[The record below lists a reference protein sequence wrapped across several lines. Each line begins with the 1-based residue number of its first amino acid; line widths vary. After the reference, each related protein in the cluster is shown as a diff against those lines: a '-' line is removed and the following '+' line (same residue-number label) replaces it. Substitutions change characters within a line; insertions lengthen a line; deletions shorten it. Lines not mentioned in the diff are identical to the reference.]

1 MAKLNNIFDKVT
13 YSAPKVSTFDGT
25 HDVKTSFKMGEV
37 APLEVL
43 PVYPKD
49 VVQLKYSQQA
59 RFSPLVAP
67 AYQRMSLKQ
76 WSFFTRNSDLWDN
89 FDTFFT
95 GVNPRTGRT
104 AYTSL
109 EQDPV
114 HPHFKLSSSTQCGNS
129 YLGVRLNLPTVD
141 LSKISFLYD
150 RDNKPYG
157 LVVENGYLNDILT
170 TIQSDPSSA
179 ISVNYYD
186 GSRINTIFNLC
197 VHGSDGS
204 KTDPVYSRL
213 FLPSTTGDCAIFY
226 YNQLSDCTTSSALGQ
241 LSYPTDGKP
250 IAPSDAFKFSNYKGF
265 KPLFAPSTLCDYLG
279 YPSLDM
285 KEYFNSPNFLTDL
298 KNGLDFSDVDTS
310 SNTPQA
316 WITRYLANFADTSLS
331 PMFPEVIKAFP
342 FSNMDS
348 WIHFLLDVNFPLE
361 FGHYSKTNGELLA
374 NYFGEVPDYLT
385 LAPTDSTNVNTVDF
399 VTIVMR
405 YLTWC
410 KLYGHNTT
418 MLDSAPV
425 FDMLQIKD
433 IVNFSNKSV
442 DSLRVRGYHKIWND
456 YFRQVNLTSEIP
468 VPYADNGDDLL
479 NYYNAVDNYLDSNIT
494 VDALKDWSNRNLY
507 TDVDFAPFPNLD
519 TATSSLGGYYLLNS
533 DIRHYVVT
541 RVLWDLLSLPFKH
554 LRDRNYLTG
563 AMPNSSVVDVV
574 APVIPTA
581 QLSAYETDPYT
592 NNNLKVSGPG
602 EMTNDRGNIEPYKA
616 YSNSGN
622 DDVSPV
628 GWLDLQNL
636 KITQKLQYYF
646 KALRHAMNGLKDF
659 TKVFFDVD
667 IDDLTLHRAKFLG
680 GNQQYI
686 NISEL
691 TGSAETEFA
700 PLGQLGGKAQS
711 YGESGVITEYV
722 KECGFIITLD
732 CFSPL
737 EENIGGLQ
745 RQLIRESRFD
755 YFNPVFSELGD
766 MKISK
771 IEVNCSPTFKAL
783 PTSYDDT
790 FGYTQRYM
798 DLKYIPSRV
807 HADFLGAKADWHL
820 DLLQPAISS
829 NNVVL
834 SQSWL
839 EEKSDDRIFNDVQSN
854 EDNCFVWAQVDCVYQ
869 RALPQVVYE
878 VIA

>member
-1 MAKLNNIFDKVT
+1 MARLNNIFDKVT
-13 YSAPKVSTFDGT
+13 YSTPKVTTFDGS
-25 HDVKTSFKMGEV
+25 HDIKTSFKMGEV
-37 APLEVL
+37 SPLEVM

-67 AYQRMSLKQ
+67 AFQRMSLKQ
-76 WSFFTRNSDLWDN
+76 WSFYVRNSDLWDN

-95 GVNPRTGRT
+95 GVNPKTGRT
-104 AYTSL
+104 AYTSP
-109 EQDPV
+109 EQDPI
-114 HPHFKLSSSTQCGNS
+114 HPHFKLNSSTQCGNS
-129 YLGVRLNLPTVD
+129 YFGVRLNLPVVD
-141 LSKISFLYD
+141 LSKIELLKDSD
-150 RDNKPYG
+150 GNAYG
-157 LVVENGYLNDILT
+157 VNVHSDYLKTIFSTIL
-170 TIQSDPSSA
+170 QDPKSA
-179 ISVNYYD
+179 FSVDYYD
-186 GSRINTIFNLC
+186 GSRINHIWNFHFDNTISNDNINRI
-197 VHGSDGS
+197 V
-204 KTDPVYSRL
+204 SRL
-213 FLPSTTGDCAIFY
+213 FISDGDNAITFY
-226 YNQLSDCTTSSALGQ
+226 KNLNEAPTSSALGN
-241 LSYPTDGKP
+241 LSYQTNGNE
-250 IAPSDAFKFSNYKGF
+250 ITPSELYKLSNYKGF
-265 KPLFAPSTLCDYLG
+265 KALFAPSTLCDYLG
-279 YPSLDM
+279 YPSQDM
-285 KEYFNSPNFLTDL
+285 KEFYNSPDFLKML
-298 KNGLDFSDVDTS
+298 KYGLDYNINDFAANWVARYIANFEDKSLTPTYVNDFSHLDPDSATSDWFNTRLICYSPIEFGHFSTSDSSLLANAGPVFSDVC
-310 SNTPQA
+310 
-316 WITRYLANFADTSLS
+316 LANTD
-331 PMFPEVIKAFP
+331 
-342 FSNMDS
+342 
-348 WIHFLLDVNFPLE
+348 
-361 FGHYSKTNGELLA
+361 TNGHEA
-374 NYFGEVPDYLT
+374 IYVDYV
-385 LAPTDSTNVNTVDF
+385 S
-399 VTIVMR
+399 IIMR

-418 MLDSAPV
+418 MIDSAPV
-425 FDMLQIKD
+425 FDMLLVSD
-433 IVNFSNKSV
+433 ICNFSDKRV
-442 DSLRVRGYHKIWND
+442 DSLRMRGYHKIWND

-468 VPYADNGDDLL
+468 IPYSDNGDDLL
-479 NYYNAVDNYLDSNIT
+479 NYYNAVSNYLEARLSVDS
-494 VDALKDWSNRNLY
+494 LSDWRNRNLFK
-507 TDVDFAPFPNLD
+507 DVDFNPFPNLD
-519 TATSSLGGYYLLNS
+519 EVPISFFMVKETTTYL
-533 DIRHYVVT
+533 IT
-541 RVLWDLLSLPFKH
+541 RLMWDLLTIPFNH

-563 AMPNSSVVDVV
+563 AMPNSSIVDVV
-574 APVIPTA
+574 APVIPTG
-581 QLSAYETDPYT
+581 QLTAYENEPYT
-592 NNNLKVSGPG
+592 NNNIKKSDSSEVV
-602 EMTNDRGNIEPYKA
+602 NDRGNIEPYKA
-616 YSNSGN
+616 YSNSNN

-636 KITQKLQYYF
+636 KITEKLQYYF

-686 NISEL
+686 NVSEL

-711 YGESGVITEYV
+711 FGESGIITEYV

-745 RQLIRESRFD
+745 RQLIRETRFD

-783 PTSYDDT
+783 PKQYDDT

-807 HADFLGAKADWHL
+807 HADFLGSKADWHL

-829 NNVVL
+829 NEVEL

-839 EEKSDDRIFNDVQSN
+839 EEKSDDRIFNDVQSD
-854 EDNCFVWAQVDCVYQ
+854 EDNCFVWCEVSCVYQ